1 MPYAPG
7 IQDISGQLI
16 AQGMSQAGAARA
28 RAIESLGESI
38 TGGIKTYQQNQI
50 ITNQALG
57 KFGMGIQQ
65 DPEFKAYVQQVIS
78 DDPNAPQVPPAL
90 KKAFQ
95 NAASGKVDIYDAALL
110 GTATDG
116 YQQSKAARAAQQL
129 QLLQGLKM
137 MAEVQALTAKGNQP
151 KYIMSQE
158 ELMKLYPQEKFDVS
172 GVANVPG
179 MPGMVDVSEMK
190 ISTRAPTPP
199 QTPITI
205 GPEGGTLV
213 DPITGQT
220 RIIGGIPRPGVGEMI
235 VGGGIGAPAGIGQFS
250 GQPQATAGLPA
261 VVGQFARPTGS
272 FAPQGGLMAT
282 GRPQTPVQAALPS
295 VVPSQQ
301 AGAPAPA
308 AQELPRVIKLPGS
321 EAERVALER
330 EQKSKLSLEQRFDEA
345 NRTIGFIDDVI
356 ADIDRIKEEKP
367 LFEPV
372 GRFPDVRRV
381 LTKEGANF
389 QAKLE
394 PIKSTIQFKQLKELR
409 ESGTTLGQVAVRE
422 LDALQQTLGP
432 LSTWQDVNSL
442 RSSLVNKIRPEFVK
456 ASQRLGVLLRDFQA
470 GRTEPSKEY
479 YEMVGKSVAGP
490 IKMNVSTGGAPGMST
505 LIKQNEDFSAFEGK
519 LIEDADGNRFRIK
532 NGIRIPIK

>member
-158 ELMKLYPQEKFDVS
+158 ELMKQYPQEKFDVS

-179 MPGMVDVSEMK
+179 MPGMVDVSGMK
-190 ISTRAPTPP
+190 ISTRAPAAP
-199 QTPITI
+199 QAPVSV
-205 GPEGGTLV
+205 GAEGGTLV
-213 DPITGQT
+213 DPKTGEL
-220 RIIGGIPRPGVGEMI
+220 RVIPALARAGQGEMI
-235 VGGGIGAPAGIGQFS
+235 VGGPAAISQFAGRPTAAPAGIAQFTARP
-250 GQPQATAGLPA
+250 GTMAPPAGLLAGPQPAPEQATPM
-261 VVGQFARPTGS
+261 
-272 FAPQGGLMAT
+272 AP
-282 GRPQTPVQAALPS
+282 V
-295 VVPSQQ
+295 
-301 AGAPAPA
+301 APA
-308 AQELPRVIKLPGS
+308 APEPALPRVVQLEGS
-321 EAERVALER
+321 
-330 EQKSKLSLEQRFDEA
+330 K
-345 NRTIGFIDDVI
+345 
-356 ADIDRIKEEKP
+356 
-367 LFEPV
+367 
-372 GRFPDVRRV
+372 
-381 LTKEGANF
+381 
-389 QAKLE
+389 AKLE
-394 PIKSTIQFKQLKELR
+394 MEEKRKREGMALQARNTEINRAVGMIDEAVAKIDAIEKGKPFMARTGQFPKARQMLSDEAMDLAAKIAPITSIITFEKLQDLR
-409 ESGTTLGQVAVRE
+409 SSGTTLGQVAVRE
-422 LDALQQTLGP
+422 LETLAQTGGNLTLEQSTPQLRKQLVDARE
-432 LSTWQDVNSL
+432 DFVNSAKRL
-442 RSSLVNKIRPEFVK
+442 KILM
-456 ASQRLGVLLRDFQA
+456 ADFEA
-470 GRTEPSKEY
+470 GRTEPSKAY
-479 YEMVGKSVAGP
+479 YEAGGN
-490 IKMNVSTGGAPGMST
+490 KVSTVKRLNVNRGSQPGTST
-505 LIKQNEDFSAFEGK
+505 LSDAATVNAYEGRIIRQDSTGKRFRVTNGK
-519 LIEDADGNRFRIK
+519 LI
-532 NGIRIPIK
+532 PID